1 MPKTHTEREPI
12 DVGSM
17 VPSLEDLDKFIAR
30 VRALEGPV
38 KRTGEQLDLAVD
50 AADALGINLNMGI
63 AGPFV
68 DALKGDLNG
77 AETLRK
83 IICPERAIRV
93 SQYEEYRV
101 ELQDNCSA
109 TSVVSGRHRIE
120 SIARAL
126 AVLDHVRDR
135 VIWLR
140 DHRR

>member
-68 DALKGDLNG
+68 DALKGDRDV
-77 AETLRK
+77 ET
-83 IICPERAIRV
+83 
-93 SQYEEYRV
+93 
-101 ELQDNCSA
+101 
-109 TSVVSGRHRIE
+109 
-120 SIARAL
+120 
-126 AVLDHVRDR
+126 
-135 VIWLR
+135 
-140 DHRR
+140 